1 MTDFGILRDY
11 ATGVLGWSIDEFW
24 SSTPGE
30 FEGAVEARSDDE
42 KRQRIDL
49 AATAFAIAINS
60 NREKVSLRD
69 IYGIVVRE
77 PMDGGA
83 DEEVQETIYQESR
96 KGAMRDREA
105 EIRRLIDKVMACPQ

>member
-1 MTDFGILRDY
+1 MRDY

-24 SSTPGE
+24 SSTPSE
-30 FEGAVEARSDDE
+30 YEGAVEAKADDE

-49 AATAFAIAINS
+49 AATAFAIAINT

-77 PMDGGA
+77 PMEGGA
-83 DEEVQETIYQESR
+83 DEEVQEAIYQESR
-96 KGAMRDREA
+96 KDAVRGREA
-105 EIRRLIDKVMACPQ
+105 EIRRLIDKVMACQQ